1 MKHPETRKQI
11 PGAKAAVMFI
21 HGIVGTPDHFR
32 NMVPLEA
39 SVPEHWSVY
48 NLRLPGHGGNVGD
61 FAHSSMCE
69 WKRHV
74 WEAFAELAK
83 DHEKVIL
90 VGHSMG
96 TLFALQLAAENPE
109 KVAGLFLLACPMRP
123 CLRISGI
130 GNMLRLTFGGI
141 REDRPVEAATKAA
154 CGVEPTARIWRYI
167 AWIPRFLELFS
178 EIGRTE
184 KMLHRLDTPCLAWQ
198 SRRDELVMGASRK
211 VLEKVKAMEVRILPD
226 STHFYYADGDQQRLI
241 REFEK
246 FCAAM
251 QA

>member
-109 KVAGLFLLACPMRP
+109 KTVTSETFKSAAQQQALAASPP
-123 CLRISGI
+123 QASK
-130 GNMLRLTFGGI
+130 
-141 REDRPVEAATKAA
+141 EDK
-154 CGVEPTARIWRYI
+154 
-167 AWIPRFLELFS
+167 
-178 EIGRTE
+178 E
-184 KMLHRLDTPCLAWQ
+184 K
-198 SRRDELVMGASRK
+198 
-211 VLEKVKAMEVRILPD
+211 
-226 STHFYYADGDQQRLI
+226 
-241 REFEK
+241 
-246 FCAAM
+246 
-251 QA
+251 